1 MRILFMWDQYLV
13 MNLGIK
19 GQSQLDGGRLRY
31 DSCGGHGD
39 QVIGLFNLSFEVAM
53 TLVSG
58 NAMNV
63 AFTR

>member
-39 QVIGLFNLSFEVAM
+39 QVIELLTCA
-53 TLVSG
+53 L
-58 NAMNV
+58 
-63 AFTR
+63 RLR